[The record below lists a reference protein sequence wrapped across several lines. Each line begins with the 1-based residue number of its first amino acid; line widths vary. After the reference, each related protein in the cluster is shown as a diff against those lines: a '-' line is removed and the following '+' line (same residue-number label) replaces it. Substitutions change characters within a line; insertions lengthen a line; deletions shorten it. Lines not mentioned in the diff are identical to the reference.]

1 MGKKKIFIAAVMCL
15 LVISVSV
22 QGSNDIRKAKESD
35 KNSDNGIVEKNITIN
50 YEKEFCNGIDGI
62 DEPYKSNGI
71 TLFTI
76 SGTWIQENNGKWW
89 YRHDDGTYT
98 CNGWE
103 EINSK
108 WYYFDAEG
116 WMVTGWIEVDGH
128 WYYTDQWGAMCTGWI
143 EVDGHWYYMDQWGAM
158 CTGWIE
164 VDGHWYYMVQ
174 WGAMCTGWVKVD
186 GYWYY
191 MDQWGEMYT
200 GWLYMKGERYY
211 LNENGVMITGKYN
224 MWDQETKK
232 FKDYYFSSDGRWEY
246 TVSLITW
253 DLVDSGKHLDW
264 SGKTKYS
271 SYITTATKK
280 WNAYKKGI
288 IRKDT
293 VSTMKDVTISDY
305 YDDKDT
311 LWGETSKN
319 GTIRFNIYN
328 MDKDDDAGRLNT
340 VMHEFGHA
348 LGLGHNE
355 RKDVMSK
362 FSNVTELTEN
372 DKKSYDAAYRK
383 Y

>member
-1 MGKKKIFIAAVMCL
+1 
-15 LVISVSV
+15 
-22 QGSNDIRKAKESD
+22 
-35 KNSDNGIVEKNITIN
+35 
-50 YEKEFCNGIDGI
+50 
-62 DEPYKSNGI
+62 
-71 TLFTI
+71 
-76 SGTWIQENNGKWW
+76 
-89 YRHDDGTYT
+89 
-98 CNGWE
+98 
-103 EINSK
+103 
-108 WYYFDAEG
+108 
-116 WMVTGWIEVDGH
+116 
-128 WYYTDQWGAMCTGWI
+128 
-143 EVDGHWYYMDQWGAM
+143 MDQWGAM
-158 CTGWIE
+158 CTGWL
-164 VDGHWYYMVQ
+164 
-174 WGAMCTGWVKVD
+174 KVD

-246 TVSLITW
+246 TVSLITC

>member
-22 QGSNDIRKAKESD
+22 QGSNDIRKGKESD
-35 KNSDNGIVEKNITIN
+35 KNSDNEIVEKDITIN
-50 YEKEFCNGIDGI
+50 YEKEFCKGIDGI
-62 DEPYKSNGI
+62 DEPYKSNGT

-76 SGTWIQENNGKWW
+76 SGTWIQEDNGRWW
-89 YRHDDGTYT
+89 YCHDDGTYT

-103 EINSK
+103 EIYGK

-116 WMVTGWIEVDGH
+116 WMVTGWQYVSGK
-128 WYYTDQWGAMCTGWI
+128 WYYLAESGAMCIGWEFI
-143 EVDGHWYYMDQWGAM
+143 GGKWYHFSESGAM
-158 CTGWIE
+158 CIGWESIAGE
-164 VDGHWYYMVQ
+164 WYYF
-174 WGAMCTGWVKVD
+174 D
-186 GYWYY
+186 
-191 MDQWGEMYT
+191 
-200 GWLYMKGERYY
+200 
-211 LNENGVMITGKYN
+211 ENGVMITGKYT
-224 MWDQETKK
+224 MWDKETEK
-232 FKDYYFSSDGRWEY
+232 FKDYYFASDGRWKY

-271 SYITTATKK
+271 SYVATATKK
-280 WNAYKKGI
+280 WNAYKNGI

-293 VSTMKDVTISDY
+293 AFTINDVTLSDY
-305 YDDKDT
+305 FDDDDGT
-311 LWGETSKN
+311 WGEASKD
-319 GTIRFNIYN
+319 GTIRFNMYN

-372 DKKSYDAAYRK
+372 DKKSYDAAYKK

>member
-128 WYYTDQWGAMCTGWI
+128 WYYTDQWG
-143 EVDGHWYYMDQWGAM
+143 
-158 CTGWIE
+158 
-164 VDGHWYYMVQ
+164 
-174 WGAMCTGWVKVD
+174 
-186 GYWYY
+186 
-191 MDQWGEMYT
+191 EMYT

-319 GTIRFNIYN
+319 GIIRFNIYN